1 MMQAAPA
8 NPHFDPSQF
17 EALDEQCPNQSKV
30 ARVCVSKVR
39 RAMTCPP
46 SAAKG
51 LPVHRMAGAP
61 DLLRSDQDQSWPACN
76 IAATAR
82 TKAPALL
89 RRFNGEADAEHPL
102 LVEMAAEDL
111 HSDGQSS
118 GGFTA
123 GNADSAEPGQRGSDR
138 VDVLEVHLHRVVGLL
153 A

>member
-89 RRFNGEADAEHPL
+89 RRFNGEADEDHPL
-102 LVEMAAEDL
+102 LIEKTADDL
-111 HSDGQSS
+111 HSEWMSPAI
-118 GGFTA
+118 FPA
-123 GNADSAEPGQRGSDR
+123 MIY
-138 VDVLEVHLHRVVGLL
+138 
-153 A
+153 